1 MNPWKGIKGL
11 SRDLWV
17 IYTATLINRS
27 GTMVLPFLTL
37 YLTTQLHEDA
47 AAAGLIL
54 TFYGIGAL
62 VTAPVMGKLSD
73 KIGSLTVMRLSLFF
87 SGCLLFI
94 YPIINGFAVLIGVT
108 LLWAII
114 NEAYRPAVM
123 SLISYLAPPEK
134 RRTAFAV
141 NRLVINLGMSIGPV
155 AAGFLVQFNFA
166 VIFYVDA
173 VTAILASLFLTFYP
187 IRHKIDKEALEKEV
201 EQNQLHKGTVLKDIR
216 FIFFLIAITPA
227 TMVIFQHIG
236 VLPLYLVKD
245 LHFQPSTFGMLIAVN
260 TVLIIFVEVPLNTAM
275 ANWSE
280 KKSLALGA
288 ILIGTGFGATAFAD
302 NIFPLIVTIIIW
314 TFGEMILFPAGSS
327 FAAEISPPNR
337 RGEYMGYFQM
347 SFSLAL
353 TAGPLL
359 GTLVYDNYG
368 GREVWFA
375 AFILSAISA
384 AALLMIPAKRTAV
397 KYSENSA
404 D

>member
-1 MNPWKGIKGL
+1 
-11 SRDLWV
+11 
-17 IYTATLINRS
+17 
-27 GTMVLPFLTL
+27 MVLPFLTL

-173 VTAILASLFLTFYP
+173 VTAILASLF
-187 IRHKIDKEALEKEV
+187 
-201 EQNQLHKGTVLKDIR
+201 
-216 FIFFLIAITPA
+216 
-227 TMVIFQHIG
+227 
-236 VLPLYLVKD
+236 
-245 LHFQPSTFGMLIAVN
+245 
-260 TVLIIFVEVPLNTAM
+260 
-275 ANWSE
+275 
-280 KKSLALGA
+280 
-288 ILIGTGFGATAFAD
+288 
-302 NIFPLIVTIIIW
+302 
-314 TFGEMILFPAGSS
+314 
-327 FAAEISPPNR
+327 
-337 RGEYMGYFQM
+337 
-347 SFSLAL
+347 
-353 TAGPLL
+353 
-359 GTLVYDNYG
+359 
-368 GREVWFA
+368 
-375 AFILSAISA
+375 
-384 AALLMIPAKRTAV
+384 
-397 KYSENSA
+397 
-404 D
+404 